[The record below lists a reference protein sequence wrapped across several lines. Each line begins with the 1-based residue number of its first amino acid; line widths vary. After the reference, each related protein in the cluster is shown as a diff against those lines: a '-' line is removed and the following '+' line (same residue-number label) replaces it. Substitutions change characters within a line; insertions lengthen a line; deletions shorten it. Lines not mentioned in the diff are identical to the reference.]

1 MQKEENY
8 VLWNGY
14 KVYKNG
20 DIIGKKGKKIAVRV
34 KDGMK
39 VVSLKNEKGESTM
52 LSVGRL
58 IYRLFHHTPE
68 QIDSDRRCKV
78 IYIDGDKMNVNAE
91 NLYMSIPYNSWNKC
105 HDKPIKKQKIKV
117 NDSQAKNVSRFGIS
131 YKNMLKG

>member
-39 VVSLKNEKGESTM
+39 VVSLKNEQGESTM

-105 HDKPIKKQKIKV
+105 HDKPIKKQKIKG

>member
-1 MQKEENY
+1 MQKVENY

-52 LSVGRL
+52 LSLGRL

-105 HDKPIKKQKIKV
+105 HDKPIKKQKIKG
-117 NDSQAKNVSRFGIS
+117 NDPQAKNVSRFGIS

>member
-105 HDKPIKKQKIKV
+105 HDKPIKKQKAKV

>member
-8 VLWNGY
+8 VSWNGY
-14 KVYKNG
+14 KIYKNG

-105 HDKPIKKQKIKV
+105 HDKPIKKQKIKG

>member
-117 NDSQAKNVSRFGIS
+117 NDPQAKKVSRFGIS

>member
-105 HDKPIKKQKIKV
+105 HDKPIKKQKIKG

>member
-39 VVSLKNEKGESTM
+39 VVSLKNEQGESTM

-68 QIDSDRRCKV
+68 HIDSDRRCKV

-105 HDKPIKKQKIKV
+105 HDKPIKKQKIKG
-117 NDSQAKNVSRFGIS
+117 NDSQAKKVSRFGIS

>member
-1 MQKEENY
+1 MQKAENY
-8 VLWNGY
+8 VSWNGY
-14 KVYKNG
+14 KIYKNG
-20 DIIGKKGKKIAVRV
+20 DIIGKHGKKIAVRV
-34 KDGMK
+34 KNGMK

>member
-68 QIDSDRRCKV
+68 QMDSDRRCKV

>member
-1 MQKEENY
+1 
-8 VLWNGY
+8 
-14 KVYKNG
+14 
-20 DIIGKKGKKIAVRV
+20 
-34 KDGMK
+34 MK

-52 LSVGRL
+52 LSLGRL
-58 IYRLFHHTPE
+58 VYRLFHHSPE
-68 QIDSDRRCKV
+68 HIDSDRRCKV

>member
-117 NDSQAKNVSRFGIS
+117 NASQAKNVSRFGIS

>member
-105 HDKPIKKQKIKV
+105 HDKPIKKQKIKG
-117 NDSQAKNVSRFGIS
+117 NDPQAKKVSRFGIS

>member
-117 NDSQAKNVSRFGIS
+117 NDSQEKNVSRFGIS

>member
-39 VVSLKNEKGESTM
+39 VVSLKNEQGESTM
-52 LSVGRL
+52 LSLGRL

-105 HDKPIKKQKIKV
+105 HDKPIKKQKIKG
-117 NDSQAKNVSRFGIS
+117 NDPQAKKVSRFGIS

>member
-1 MQKEENY
+1 MQKAENY
-8 VLWNGY
+8 VFWNGY